1 MSHAATIAQSSARL
15 CLNHQGEEVFL
26 LSRKNFETIS
36 ERLAMTDKLVDLLQE
51 YKPNVPMTPQMR
63 SKFMLLMEWLEP

>member
-1 MSHAATIAQSSARL
+1 MSHAATVARSSARL
-15 CLNHQGEEVFL
+15 CLDHQGREAFL
-26 LSRKNFETIS
+26 LSRENFQAIS

>member
-1 MSHAATIAQSSARL
+1 M
-15 CLNHQGEEVFL
+15 
-26 LSRKNFETIS
+26 LSRENFQAIS